1 MENQFLF
8 FRVGPQTNA
17 AFPALKESGL
27 HFNSDQ
33 ESEHNNNME
42 AVDIADAFDRLFMIK
57 EGMSQEEIEESRQK
71 LSMIKFETQM
81 RLYGENQKR
90 MQSMV
95 PSQQQHE
102 KQDSSDDLVT
112 NGKRPN
118 KRRLTSENL

>member
-8 FRVGPQTNA
+8 FRVGPRTNV
-17 AFPALKESGL
+17 AFPALKESGS
-27 HFNSDQ
+27 HFYSDQ
-33 ESEHNNNME
+33 ESEHDNNME

-57 EGMSQEEIEESRQK
+57 EGMSPEEIEESRRN
-71 LSMIKFETQM
+71 LSMIKFETQT

-102 KQDSSDDLVT
+102 QQASWDDLFT

-118 KRRLTSENL
+118 KRRLTSDDL